1 MASDKIE
8 ERRDKMERTV
18 EINTE
23 TIQLDQFLKW
33 ANLVGSGG
41 EAKNLIQAGEVMV
54 NEEIEY
60 SRSREIKPGDM
71 VQISGDE
78 DYYRVSSD

>member
-1 MASDKIE
+1 
-8 ERRDKMERTV
+8 MERTV